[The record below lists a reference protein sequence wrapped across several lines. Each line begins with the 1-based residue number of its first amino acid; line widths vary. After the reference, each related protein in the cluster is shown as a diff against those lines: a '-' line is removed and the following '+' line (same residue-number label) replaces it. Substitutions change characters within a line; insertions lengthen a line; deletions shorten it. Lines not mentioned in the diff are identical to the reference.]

1 MKKIRFE
8 DDFAVGCFSS
18 GARPRR
24 ACECGPGIAAD
35 GALMEFGTSKGS
47 PWESAAEYAMRFPEE
62 ISLHSRRFCTCP
74 CLVLVLLLLLPF
86 PCFAFPFGLRGAG
99 ER

>member
-8 DDFAVGCFSS
+8 DDFTVGCFSS

-24 ACECGPGIAAD
+24 AYGHGPGIAAD
-35 GALMEFGTSKGS
+35 GALMGFGTPKGS

-74 CLVLVLLLLLPF
+74 CLVLVLLLLLL
-86 PCFAFPFGLRGAG
+86 CFAFPFGLRGAD